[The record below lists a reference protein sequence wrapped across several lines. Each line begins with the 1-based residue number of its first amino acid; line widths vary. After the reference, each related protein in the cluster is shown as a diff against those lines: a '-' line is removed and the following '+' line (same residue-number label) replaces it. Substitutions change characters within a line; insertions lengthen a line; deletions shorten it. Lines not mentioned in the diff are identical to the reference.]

1 LRQEKSRLDRICI
14 ILSVR
19 FHWKR
24 WPSRIFVKQ
33 IPQTEMRLLTT
44 LPSWV
49 RQILSGGRAVSFV
62 VAVGLVT
69 VATLVNLLSWPR
81 GSDQD
86 GHYFALMVAVLIS
99 ALYGGLG
106 PGMVATA
113 LASLSSSY
121 FTLSPQFSIRVA
133 APGATERL
141 VVFIIEAVLLN
152 LAAYFI
158 RKQHLS
164 KTPVVGLQKYLV
176 IPAAVGAATV
186 PKMVFPGLAKELPF
200 AFNYAAVCACAW
212 VGGLVPGIAAI
223 GLLAGITKYLFLEP
237 TYSLSVANLA
247 ETIRVGIFV
256 AEGFVLAAL
265 GASHASLKHF
275 AATVSARARTY
286 VAAAL
291 NKEANNAA
299 IRAVS
304 RDTVWEW
311 ELDTG
316 EITRTPSWQDR
327 ISIAL
332 PVRETFAS
340 WVQRIHPAD
349 RDATV
354 TRVQRAIDEGREE
367 FQYAYRLRAPSGT
380 FVSVWDHAF
389 IVRGADWKALRV
401 IGRSSELPSS
411 RL

>member
-1 LRQEKSRLDRICI
+1 MKILTPLRS
-14 ILSVR
+14 SA
-19 FHWKR
+19 
-24 WPSRIFVKQ
+24 
-33 IPQTEMRLLTT
+33 
-44 LPSWV
+44 
-49 RQILSGGRAVSFV
+49 RQIRVGGRAVSFG
-62 VAVGLVT
+62 VAVGLVA
-69 VATLVNLLSWPR
+69 VATLVNLLSWPG

-106 PGMVATA
+106 PGMVAMA

-121 FTLSPQFSIRVA
+121 FILSPQFSIRID
-133 APGATERL
+133 APDATERL

-152 LAAYFI
+152 LAAHFI
-158 RKQHLS
+158 RNQHQS
-164 KTPVVGLQKYLV
+164 KTPAVGLQRYLA
-176 IPAAVGAATV
+176 IPFAVGAATV
-186 PKMVFPGLAKELPF
+186 PKLVFPDLARELPF
-200 AFNYAAVCACAW
+200 AFNYAAICACAW
-212 VGGLVPGIAAI
+212 IGGLVPGIAAI

-237 TYSLSVANLA
+237 VYSLSVATQA
-247 ETIRVGIFV
+247 ETIRVGLFV
-256 AEGFVLAAL
+256 AEGLVLAVL
-265 GASHASLKHF
+265 GNSHASLKHF

-291 NKEANNAA
+291 NKEVNNAA

-311 ELDTG
+311 ELETG

-332 PVRETFAS
+332 PSRETYAS
-340 WVQRIHPAD
+340 WVERIHPED

-354 TRVQRAIDEGREE
+354 TRMQQAIEQGREE
-367 FQYAYRLRAPSGT
+367 VQYTYRLLAPSGT
-380 FVSVWDHAF
+380 FLSVWDHAF

-401 IGRSSELPSS
+401 IGRSSELPS
-411 RL
+411 RIVEP